1 MEYELVVLDIK
12 DDIALIT
19 LNDPNV
25 LNAIS
30 PQMLEEMKQAIT
42 EAADPKYNVRCLLM
56 TGAGRGF
63 CAGANLTASRPPA
76 AGSDHTPLAG
86 QGLDETYNPL
96 LIMLK
101 NFKMPIVTA
110 VNGPAAGIGMSIALM
125 GDMILASR
133 SAFFL
138 QAFRRIG
145 LIPDGGSTYVLP
157 RMIGRGRAMELSLLV
172 DRLPAEKALE
182 WGLINRVYDDDKLM
196 PEAMKLARDLA
207 AGPTLSLS
215 LIRRAYWESPDN
227 TYEEQLHLEAA
238 LQAEAG
244 ASADAREGAKAFR
257 EKRPPRFTGK

>member
-1 MEYELVVLDIK
+1 
-12 DDIALIT
+12 
-19 LNDPNV
+19 
-25 LNAIS
+25 
-30 PQMLEEMKQAIT
+30 MLEELKLAVS
-42 EAADPKYNVRCLLM
+42 EAADVENNVRCLLI

-63 CAGANLTASRPPA
+63 CAGANLSASRPA
-76 AGSDHTPLAG
+76 AGSDPTPVR

-96 LIMLK
+96 LLMLK
-101 NFKMPIVTA
+101 NIKIPIVTA

-145 LIPDGGSTYVLP
+145 LVPDGGSTYILP
-157 RMIGRGRAMELSLLV
+157 RMIGRARAMELSLLGE
-172 DRLPAEKALE
+172 RLPAETALE
-182 WGLINRVYDDDKLM
+182 WGLINRVYDDNELM
-196 PEAMKLARDLA
+196 PEAMKLARELA

-227 TYEEQLHLEAA
+227 TYEEQLHLEAI

-244 ASADAREGAKAFR
+244 ASADAREGSQAFR
-257 EKRPPRFTGK
+257 EKRPARFTGK